1 MSDGEPTGPRP
12 APLVPPLPLAHGE
25 LDAEDARE
33 LQALKAQIR
42 IASGFLCEGYK
53 EKCLRRRIAVRMRAR
68 GVHRYGDY
76 ASLLTGDT
84 DEYAR
89 LLAAVTINVS
99 KFFRNA
105 EVWDTLR
112 AVVMPALFALP
123 DREIRIWSAGAAGGE
138 EAYSLAM
145 LVLEYAESTGN
156 VAAAERFRIVGTDI
170 DSQILEIAR
179 RGEYPELAFA
189 ETAPETRERWF
200 TGPRAATVRDEV
212 RTLVSFDKGDL
223 LREAPPAAHHLILC
237 RNVVIYF
244 ERGVQEELFAR
255 FADALAPGGFLL
267 LGKVET
273 LFGSAAPRFRVL
285 ANAERLFQLA

>member
-1 MSDGEPTGPRP
+1 MSDAESPGPRP

-33 LQALKAQIR
+33 LQELKAQIR

-76 ASLLTGDT
+76 AGLLSEDA
-84 DEYAR
+84 DEYVR

-105 EVWDTLR
+105 EVWETLR
-112 AVVMPALFALP
+112 AVVMPALFASP
-123 DREIRIWSAGAAGGE
+123 DREIRIWSAGSAGGE

-145 LVLEYAESTGN
+145 LVLEHAQHAGDAR
-156 VAAAERFRIVGTDI
+156 AAARFRIVGTDI

-189 ETAPETRERWF
+189 ETPPEMRERWF
-200 TGPRAATVRDEV
+200 TGPRKATVRDEV
-212 RTLVSFDKGDL
+212 RALVSFEKGDL
-223 LREAPPAAHHLILC
+223 LQDALAAGYHLILC

-244 ERGVQEELFAR
+244 ERAVQERLFAR

-273 LFGSAAPRFRVL
+273 LFGAGAPRFRAL
-285 ANAERLFQLA
+285 ANAERLFQLT